1 MNRRSI
7 MKKRIS
13 IILAASAVT
22 ALFVAPASHASP
34 GVDAGKQARA
44 FAVKQCAAQSKQA
57 PKVFRA
63 RYGKVRKTALA
74 ACVRA
79 GTSDLVSEVGVAV
92 ETCANE
98 LVADPAGFL
107 ATYGSD
113 SDPLGVV
120 QAFPNCV
127 RSKLGSEIQARIEA
141 FAVAGRECLQ
151 EARND
156 PAAFRETYGQG
167 DGPLAA
173 IGRCIDSRL
182 AS

>member
-1 MNRRSI
+1 
-7 MKKRIS
+7 MKKRLS
-13 IILAASAVT
+13 IVLAASCVT
-22 ALFVAPASHASP
+22 GLMLAPASHASP
-34 GVDAGKQARA
+34 AVDAGKQAKV
-44 FAVKQCAAQSKQA
+44 FAAKQCAAQAKQA

-63 RYGKVRKTALA
+63 RYGKVRRTALA
-74 ACVRA
+74 ACIRT
-79 GTSDLVSEVGVAV
+79 GTRDLVTEVGTAV

-98 LVADPAGFL
+98 LVADPSGFL
-107 ATYGSD
+107 DAYGDS

-156 PAAFRETYGQG
+156 PEAFRGTYGQG